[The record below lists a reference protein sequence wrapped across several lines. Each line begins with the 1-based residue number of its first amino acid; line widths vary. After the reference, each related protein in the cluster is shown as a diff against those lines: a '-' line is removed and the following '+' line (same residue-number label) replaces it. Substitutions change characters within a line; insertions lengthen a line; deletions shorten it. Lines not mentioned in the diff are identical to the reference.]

1 MSTDVLEKVKQLPVD
16 KQKEVEDFVDY
27 LLYKYVGDDHQESIA
42 EKRKK
47 NFGWAKGK
55 IWMADD
61 FNETPEDFKDY
72 I

>member
-1 MSTDVLEKVKQLPVD
+1 MSLLPP
-16 KQKEVEDFVDY
+16 
-27 LLYKYVGDDHQESIA
+27 

-47 NFGWAKGK
+47 FEDYVAFLLQKYLQPEVKNREEIAETRQKNFGNMKGQ

-72 I
+72 M